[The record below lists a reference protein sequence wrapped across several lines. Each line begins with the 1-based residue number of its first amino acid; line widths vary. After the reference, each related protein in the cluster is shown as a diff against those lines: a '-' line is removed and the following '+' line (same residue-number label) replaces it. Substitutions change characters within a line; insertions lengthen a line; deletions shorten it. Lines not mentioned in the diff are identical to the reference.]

1 MVQVKK
7 KVWAPI
13 SSAVYAS
20 KNDSCFI
27 AILPS
32 RYVFFLILFF
42 LKFRTLQP
50 LRMSI
55 VVLITDK
62 PFEDL
67 GKCELFWL
75 YPSEYINL
83 FSVNL
88 FLVSFINRRII
99 LKITLIC
106 ATLKW
111 KVNICYKRLCLRRQ
125 LALYIFWYI
134 CVANKIAHCKIIQNY
149 SYFK

>member
-13 SSAVYAS
+13 SSAFYAS
-20 KNDSCFI
+20 KKRFLFYRNFTVSLC
-27 AILPS
+27 
-32 RYVFFLILFF
+32 VFLILFF

-99 LKITLIC
+99 LNITLIC

-125 LALYIFWYI
+125 LALYIFYI
-134 CVANKIAHCKIIQNY
+134 YVWPIK
-149 SYFK
+149 

>member
-7 KVWAPI
+7 KSLSPNKFGFLCVKKRFLFYRNFTV
-13 SSAVYAS
+13 SLCV
-20 KNDSCFI
+20 
-27 AILPS
+27 
-32 RYVFFLILFF
+32 FLILFF

-125 LALYIFWYI
+125 LALYIF
-134 CVANKIAHCKIIQNY
+134 
-149 SYFK
+149 